1 MSRPQ
6 RIRFFEPT
14 KRGKRFRVR
23 WRIQGTPGHEKTFQR
38 KVEAKRFLKSLE
50 DAYEE
55 GERFDIRS
63 GLPVSWSQGA
73 GTSVAEFARQWYLQR
88 WPGKAAKTRSSD
100 AEMLVDV
107 VAATLLREA
116 PEDTDVRRW
125 IRTVV
130 CARPAGA
137 EEPGAIDPVDDASL
151 ARAAVHVER
160 WSPKLNQIGVDEA
173 RALWAQ
179 LGRRL
184 DGTPA
189 AASTA
194 TRRRTLAR
202 RFFDDA
208 ARDGKLASN
217 PFREVALASRVPSGE
232 VDPSQLPSPGEAREL
247 IRLIGVSSDYGTR
260 SRTYLLT
267 LLLSGCRPSEAVN
280 LRSSDLRPTDD
291 GWAEL
296 TFRGARPQAGSR
308 FTDDGDAFDTREV
321 LKWRREGHVRRVPVS
336 PELHRAIREHLDE
349 FGEGPSGLLFATAS
363 GRPISGDLSKHWRAA
378 VRELWPP
385 PHPHSRL
392 RPYDLR
398 HIHATALIEAGV
410 SAPRIATRLGHS
422 VPELLKTYAGVFNRD
437 EAAERDLIQG
447 ALARA

>member
-14 KRGKRFRVR
+14 KRGSRFRVR
-23 WRIQGTPGHEKTFQR
+23 WRIQGTAGHEKTFQR
-38 KVEAKRFLKSLE
+38 KVEAKRFLKGLE
-50 DAYEE
+50 DAYED
-55 GERFDIRS
+55 GDRFDVRT
-63 GLPVSWSQGA
+63 GLPASWNKGA

-116 PEDTDVRRW
+116 PDDADVRRW
-125 IRTVV
+125 VRTVV
-130 CARPAGA
+130 CARPTAADNA
-137 EEPGAIDPVDDASL
+137 EATDPAEDASL
-151 ARAAVHVER
+151 DRAAVHVER
-160 WSPKLNQIGVDEA
+160 WSPRGGEIGADEA
-173 RALWAQ
+173 RVLWAQ

-184 DGTPA
+184 DGAPS

-208 ARDGKLASN
+208 VREGKLTSN
-217 PFREVALASRVPSGE
+217 PLREVALASRVPSGE
-232 VDPSQLPSPGEAREL
+232 VDPSQLPSPDEAREL
-247 IRLIGVSSDYGTR
+247 IRLIGMSGDYGKR
-260 SRTYLLT
+260 ARTYLLT

-280 LRSSDLRPTDD
+280 LQSSDLRPIDD
-291 GWAEL
+291 GWVEL
-296 TFRGARPQAGSR
+296 SFRGARPQAGSR
-308 FTDDGDAFDTREV
+308 FTDDADAFDTREV
-321 LKWRREGHVRRVPVS
+321 LKWRREGHVRRVPVP
-336 PELHRAIREHLDE
+336 PELHQAIREHLDE

-363 GRPISGDLSKHWRAA
+363 GRPISGDLSRHWRAA
-378 VRELWPP
+378 VRGLWPS
-385 PHPHSRL
+385 PHPYSRL

-447 ALARA
+447 ALA